1 MAMAKVRWTRPEEE
15 SMSMNRRQFI
25 VTATSAAVVL
35 TTARTSGAFA
45 RQDATPQPVE
55 ATFEPLATALIEQL
69 PPAPAAIGLARIT
82 YEPGLSGGRGYVPGP
97 QVWAVE
103 EGELTISIGGD
114 VSTPAADGTPV
125 AASEVTLQAGDQAFV
140 PAFTEREVTNAGNEP
155 VTVLTVW
162 MTPGDTFS
170 APAQD
175 QIPQGITLEVLSS
188 GVAQTLPDQPVALT
202 LARGIFEPGY
212 ELPPGAPTHAP
223 VLTYIEEGE
232 LGYTISSGESEFTFA
247 DTDDATPAAVDPA
260 ATPVAS
266 IPGQEV
272 ILRAGDSLFTQ
283 TGAVESARNAGEG
296 QLIALYVIMPLATGA
311 EATPAT

>member
-1 MAMAKVRWTRPEEE
+1 VMAMVRWIGLEKEQTR
-15 SMSMNRRQFI
+15 MNRRQFI
-25 VTATSAAVVL
+25 ISTTGAAVVL

-45 RQDATPQPVE
+45 RQNATPQPAD
-55 ATFEPLATALIEQL
+55 ATFEPLATAFIEQL
-69 PPAPAAIGLARIT
+69 PPAPTAIGLARIT

-114 VSTPAADGTPV
+114 MSTPVADGTPV

-140 PAFTEREVTNAGNEP
+140 PAFTEREVTNVGNEP

-162 MTPGDTFS
+162 MMPGDTFT
-170 APAQD
+170 APTPEE
-175 QIPQGITLEVLSS
+175 IPQGITLEVLSS
-188 GVAQTLPDQPVALT
+188 GVAQVLPDQPVNLT

-212 ELPPGAPTHAP
+212 ELPVGVPTHAP
-223 VLTYIEEGE
+223 VLTYVEEGE
-232 LGYTISSGESEFTFA
+232 LGYTISSGESTFTFA
-247 DTDDATPAAVDPA
+247 ATDDATPAAVDLA
-260 ATPVAS
+260 ATPVAAT
-266 IPGQEV
+266 PGEEV

-296 QLIALYVIMPLATGA
+296 QMIALYVIMMLATGP
-311 EATPAT
+311 EATPAA